1 MFEALKPYIEAAAK
15 NVPAVLLFVVLLF
28 LLPDCEFFREVNR
41 MRDEFSAYFL
51 FAGLFSFC
59 VLVVHYG
66 GKAWN
71 AFQDGRRRKKM
82 QREALEQAARDAAEK
97 EQKARE
103 EDELRRIKV
112 NALLDRQVQLFNRLS
127 ILERRM
133 LLQWYVGKEK
143 NHRQRPTDSS
153 ILKLEDLRYIERI
166 GYDTY
171 YLSDWL
177 CDLFDA
183 RFEELKAQVFEAASS
198 KQTPATSSEDKH
210 LDAVIARKYAEGD
223 PETIRKLSIFDP

>member
-1 MFEALKPYIEAAAK
+1 MLEALKPYIEAAAK

-59 VLVVHYG
+59 VLAVHYG

-97 EQKARE
+97 EEKARE
-103 EDELRRIKV
+103 EAELQWRKEKEE
-112 NALLDRQVQLFNRLS
+112 LDRQVRLFNRLS
-127 ILERRM
+127 LQERKC
-133 LLQWYVGKEK
+133 LLKNYVGKEK
-143 NHRQRPTDSS
+143 NFYLDSGDSS
-153 ILKLEDLRYIERI
+153 TRKLRMLRYITEI
-166 GYDTY
+166 GLHSYC
-171 YLSDWL
+171 LSNKT

-183 RFEELKAQVFEAASS
+183 RYEELKAQVDEAD
-198 KQTPATSSEDKH
+198 T
-210 LDAVIARKYAEGD
+210 GN
-223 PETIRKLSIFDP
+223 

>member
-1 MFEALKPYIEAAAK
+1 MLEALKPYIEAAAK

-59 VLVVHYG
+59 VLAVHYG

-97 EQKARE
+97 EEKARE
-103 EDELRRIKV
+103 EAELQWRKEKEE
-112 NALLDRQVQLFNRLS
+112 LDRQVRLFNRLS
-127 ILERRM
+127 LQERKC
-133 LLQWYVGKEK
+133 LLKNYVGKEK
-143 NHRQRPTDSS
+143 NFYLDSGDSS
-153 ILKLEDLRYIERI
+153 TRKLRMLRYITEI
-166 GYDTY
+166 GLHSYC
-171 YLSDWL
+171 LSNKT

-183 RFEELKAQVFEAASS
+183 RYEELKAQVDEAD
-198 KQTPATSSEDKH
+198 TEN
-210 LDAVIARKYAEGD
+210 
-223 PETIRKLSIFDP
+223 

>member
-41 MRDEFSAYFL
+41 MRDEFPAYFL

-59 VLVVHYG
+59 VLAVHYG

-97 EQKARE
+97 EEKARE
-103 EDELRRIKV
+103 EAELQWRKEKEE
-112 NALLDRQVQLFNRLS
+112 LDRQVRLFNRLS
-127 ILERRM
+127 LQERKC
-133 LLQWYVGKEK
+133 LLKNYVGKEK
-143 NHRQRPTDSS
+143 NFYLDSGDSS
-153 ILKLEDLRYIERI
+153 TRKLRMLRYITEI
-166 GYDTY
+166 GLHSYC
-171 YLSDWL
+171 LSNKT

-183 RFEELKAQVFEAASS
+183 RYEELKAQVDEAD
-198 KQTPATSSEDKH
+198 T
-210 LDAVIARKYAEGD
+210 GN
-223 PETIRKLSIFDP
+223 

>member
-28 LLPDCEFFREVNR
+28 LLPDWEFFREVNR

-59 VLVVHYG
+59 VLAVHYG

-82 QREALEQAARDAAEK
+82 QREALEQAASDAAQK
-97 EQKARE
+97 EEKARE
-103 EDELRRIKV
+103 EAELRKEKEE
-112 NALLDRQVQLFNRLS
+112 LDRQVRLFNRLS
-127 ILERRM
+127 LQERKC
-133 LLQWYVGKEK
+133 LLNGYVGKEK
-143 NHRQRPTDSS
+143 NFYLDSGDSS
-153 ILKLEDLRYIERI
+153 TRKLRMQRYITEI
-166 GYDTY
+166 GLHSYC
-171 YLSDWL
+171 LSSKT

-183 RFEELKAQVFEAASS
+183 RYEELKAQVDEAD
-198 KQTPATSSEDKH
+198 T
-210 LDAVIARKYAEGD
+210 GN
-223 PETIRKLSIFDP
+223 

>member
-28 LLPDCEFFREVNR
+28 LLPDWEFFREVNR

-59 VLVVHYG
+59 VLAVHYG

-71 AFQDGRRRKKM
+71 AFQDGRRREKM
-82 QREALEQAARDAAEK
+82 QREAQEQASQEAESQRLK
-97 EQKARE
+97 EKA
-103 EDELRRIKV
+103 V
-112 NALLDRQVQLFNRLS
+112 LDRQVQLFNRLS
-127 ILERRM
+127 IQERGM

-143 NHRQRPTDSS
+143 NHRGFPTDSS
-153 ILKLEDLRYIERI
+153 LMKLEDQ
-166 GYDTY
+166 GYLEQVGVGTF
-171 YLSDWL
+171 YLSNWL

-183 RFEELKAQVFEAASS
+183 RFEELMAQL
-198 KQTPATSSEDKH
+198 TEDEQ
-210 LDAVIARKYAEGD
+210 AN
-223 PETIRKLSIFDP
+223 P